1 MRLFIIG
8 VGQCGG
14 RIADEFVRMNKVAKK
29 NHDAS
34 FLADVIAVNSDMA
47 DLLVLKDIKK
57 DVIHRVIIGLE
68 RTGGHGTAKEAAVG
82 AELMSAESQSL
93 LSAIRTNSTVASAD
107 AFLLICGTAGGM
119 GSGATPIIA
128 DILRENFR
136 KPIYAFTILPF
147 AHEEAVEECSS
158 HNTAIALKTLDN
170 ACEAVFV
177 ADNALFMRQG
187 DSLNDNMT
195 AINRQ
200 YVGYFANFLISGES
214 KKYATSLSLGVGE
227 LLYNLKGFCVLARG
241 VTELN
246 DGGGSFHKRSARM
259 QSAVHAID
267 VAIGQP
273 TCRLNIK
280 DAPLIYMICNM
291 GAKKIDEDM
300 LKDVGQSLKNTC
312 PNANVVISQ
321 HNRTQGNVVD
331 MSLLFVDN
339 DLPIVHSY
347 YEKGT
352 ELQMRMDERERS
364 RREEKARTDDLAKDL
379 PLLLDL

>member
-14 RIADEFVRMNKVAKK
+14 RIADEFVRMNKVAKR

-34 FLADVIAVNSDMA
+34 FLVDAIAVNSDMA

-57 DVIHRVIIGLE
+57 DAVHRVVVGLE

-82 AELMSAESQSL
+82 AELMVAEGQNL
-93 LSAIRTNSTVASAD
+93 LSAIRTNSSVAAAD

-128 DILRENFR
+128 NLLRENFR
-136 KPIYAFTILPF
+136 KPIYAFTVLPF
-147 AHEEAVEECSS
+147 SHEEAVEERSS
-158 HNTAIALKTLDN
+158 HNTAIALNTLYD

-177 ADNALFMRQG
+177 ADNALFMRQS
-187 DSLNDNMT
+187 DSLNENMN

-200 YVGYFANFLISGES
+200 YVGYFTNFLLSGES
-214 KKYATSLSLGVGE
+214 KKYAANLALGVGE

-241 VTELN
+241 IAELN
-246 DGGGSFHKRSARM
+246 NGGGSFNKRSARI
-259 QSAVHAID
+259 QSAIHAMEA
-267 VAIGQP
+267 AIGQP
-273 TCRLNIK
+273 TCHLNLK
-280 DAPLIYMICNM
+280 ETPLVYMICNVE
-291 GAKKIDEDM
+291 AKKIDEDM
-300 LKDVGQSLKNTC
+300 LKDVSQSLKNAC
-312 PNANVVISQ
+312 PNANVIISEY
-321 HNRTQGNVVD
+321 NRTQGNVVD

-339 DLPIVHSY
+339 DLSIVHSY

-352 ELQMRMDERERS
+352 ELQMRMDEREKS

-379 PLLLDL
+379 PLLLDF